1 MIRDTFVSVARF
13 WQPSILL
20 LQVYDCRSSCLQQ
33 ELQYESNPYY
43 LYHFLSVRY
52 CVDDWCNFAPFR
64 TERIFMNKKLLEE
77 SIDAL
82 KQLKVEMHDVMDSSK
97 QAELDEIIQRLEKY
111 DEYTS
116 SDLLQ
121 IFGRVLRWLP
131 LIGEVIDK
139 FLSD

>member
-1 MIRDTFVSVARF
+1 
-13 WQPSILL
+13 
-20 LQVYDCRSSCLQQ
+20 
-33 ELQYESNPYY
+33 
-43 LYHFLSVRY
+43 
-52 CVDDWCNFAPFR
+52 
-64 TERIFMNKKLLEE
+64 MNKKLLKE
-77 SIDAL
+77 SMDAL

-131 LIGEVIDK
+131 LIGEIIDK